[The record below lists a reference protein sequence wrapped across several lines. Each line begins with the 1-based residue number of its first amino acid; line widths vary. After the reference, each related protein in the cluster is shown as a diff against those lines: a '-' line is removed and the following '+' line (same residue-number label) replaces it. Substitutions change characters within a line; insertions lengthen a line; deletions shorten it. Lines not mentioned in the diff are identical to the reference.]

1 MRDSCSSIW
10 ERTKLKIEAI
20 KCNARKQI
28 KYHLSKAQILPVE
41 LLPVKILPVKKLSV
55 KILPVKILRNSVFC
69 KFGLI
74 HGIDACH
81 YEVLEGKGL
90 NGEKDQSG
98 IGGRTRSRS
107 KKISKIWIKLLA
119 TEDECYKQAEQAKSS
134 EDQRKQKL
142 RGKESKW
149 EKESDDEQGKR
160 IKRNQTNTFTAG
172 IIRVPCCPVSPL
184 SCRKLHW
191 MQSIFDKVFS
201 RTSIFL
207 RYKYFYTGC
216 KVFLKTNILKNM

>member
-41 LLPVKILPVKKLSV
+41 LLPVELLPVKILPVKKLSVKKLSV

-107 KKISKIWIKLLA
+107 KKISKI
-119 TEDECYKQAEQAKSS
+119 
-134 EDQRKQKL
+134 
-142 RGKESKW
+142 
-149 EKESDDEQGKR
+149 
-160 IKRNQTNTFTAG
+160 
-172 IIRVPCCPVSPL
+172 
-184 SCRKLHW
+184 
-191 MQSIFDKVFS
+191 
-201 RTSIFL
+201 
-207 RYKYFYTGC
+207 
-216 KVFLKTNILKNM
+216 